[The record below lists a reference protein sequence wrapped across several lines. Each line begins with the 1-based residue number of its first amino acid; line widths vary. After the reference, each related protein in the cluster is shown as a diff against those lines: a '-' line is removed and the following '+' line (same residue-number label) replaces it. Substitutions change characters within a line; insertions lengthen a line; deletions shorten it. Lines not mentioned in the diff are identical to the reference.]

1 MTDSSLPAPVSRR
14 PSTVYLY
21 VTVFTGGLVSL
32 ALELAASRLL
42 APAFGTTELVW
53 SAIIGLIMLYLS
65 VGYALGGR
73 WADRSP
79 YPATLATIMTAA
91 GLSIAVIP
99 LLARPMLRLAARG
112 MLAWNLGWIAGPFI
126 VVLVLF
132 VAPVTLLAC
141 VSPFVIRLSV
151 TDVHAS
157 GNTVG
162 RIYAVSTLGSFIG
175 TFLPNLVL
183 IPTLGTYRTFILLAL
198 LAAVAGLGGLWKA
211 RRRRFWVLVWIPA
224 LLIVLF
230 ILKPGTIKPEVGLI
244 HEEESVYNFIQV
256 VENADGSRYLLLNE
270 GQGIHSIYLPGDEIL
285 TGGPWDY
292 YLIAP
297 YFNAAPHPPSAVG
310 SLLVI
315 GLAAGT
321 TPTQYTAVYGPLPI
335 DGVEIDPAI
344 IQVGRDYFAMTQP
357 NLTAYAADGRAFL
370 AQATRHYDVVAVD
383 AYRLPYIPWHLTTV
397 EFFAEVRAHL
407 TDEGVV
413 AINVGH
419 TPAAGDGDWRLVEAM
434 VATMRQVYPA
444 VYVIEIPN
452 SFNAIVVATV
462 QVTTAQNLA
471 DNLPLL
477 ADARLH
483 TVAERALANLR
494 DVAPDGVIFTD
505 DRAPVEQLTHDLAL
519 RYILGGQ

>member
-1 MTDSSLPAPVSRR
+1 MTESPPVYRLPSA
-14 PSTVYLY
+14 VYLRL
-21 VTVFTGGLVSL
+21 TAFTGGLVSL
-32 ALELAASRLL
+32 ALELAAGRLL

-53 SAIIGLIMLYLS
+53 SAIIGLILLYLA

-79 YPATLATIMTAA
+79 HPATLYTILTAA
-91 GLSIAVIP
+91 GLTIAVIP
-99 LLARPMLRLAARG
+99 LLARPLLRLAAQG
-112 MLAWNLGWIAGPFI
+112 MMAWSLPQIAGPFI
-126 VVLVLF
+126 FVLVLF

-151 TDVHAS
+151 TDVTAS
-157 GNTVG
+157 GG
-162 RIYAVSTLGSFIG
+162 AAGQIYAVSTLGSFIG

-183 IPTLGTYRTFILLAL
+183 VPNLGTYRTFVLLAMI
-198 LAAVAGLGGLWKA
+198 AAATGLWGLW
-211 RRRRFWVLVWIPA
+211 RFNRRRFWALAWTA
-224 LLIVLF
+224 LLLIALF
-230 ILKPGTIKPEVGLI
+230 IRKPGAIKPETGLI

-256 VENADGSRYLLLNE
+256 VENDDGSRYLLLNE
-270 GQGIHSIYLPGDEIL
+270 GQGIHSVYLPGDKIL

-297 YFNAAPHPPSAVG
+297 YFNAPPHPPGDVG

-321 TPTQYTAVYGPLPI
+321 TPAQYTAVYGALPI

-370 AQATRHYDVVAVD
+370 AQTARRYDVIAVD

-397 EFFAEVRAHL
+397 EFFAEARARL
-407 TDEGVV
+407 TEKGVV

-419 TPAAGDGDWRLVEAM
+419 TLGAGGGDWRLVEAM
-434 VATMRQVYPA
+434 VATMRQVFPS
-444 VYVIEIPN
+444 VHVIEVPD
-452 SFNAIVVATV
+452 SFNAIVIATAKP
-462 QVTTAQNLA
+462 TTAQNLA

-477 ADARLH
+477 ADARLR
-483 TVAERALANLR
+483 TVAEWALANLR
-494 DVAPDGVIFTD
+494 EIAPGDLVFTD

-519 RYILGGQ
+519 RYIFGGQ